1 MSQNEYLKDQVVI
14 ITGCSTGIGRALAF
28 AFRKRGHRTFAT
40 ARSSEAVQALQ
51 KEGFEALQLDV
62 TQSDSIAQAVSTVMQ
77 RAKRIDIL
85 VNNAGFNLFGPLAE
99 VPIQGVRSLFETN
112 VVAALEVTQKVF
124 VHMAEQRRGRIV
136 NIGSMV
142 GIVPTPYAGPYC
154 ASKAAVHMLSQVLRM
169 EAEPFGIEVVV
180 VQPGGV
186 RSNISVT
193 GSVGIE
199 RYNSDSCLYQPVYEQ
214 IQKRANASQQD
225 AMDTDEF
232 AEKTLDEVLKTTA
245 PREVRLGTGADFL
258 VELSKVPGSDLDQA
272 MILNFGLDR
281 LRKKPTS

>member
-1 MSQNEYLKDQVVI
+1 MSQNEYLKDQVVL
-14 ITGCSTGIGRALAF
+14 ITGCSSGIGRALAF

-40 ARSSEAVQALQ
+40 ARSPEAVQQLQ
-51 KEGFEALQLDV
+51 NEGFEALQLDV
-62 TQSDSIAQAVSTVMQ
+62 TRTDSIEQAVGTVIQ

-112 VVAALEVTQKVF
+112 VVGALEVAQKVF
-124 VHMAEQRRGRIV
+124 VHMAKQGRGRIV
-136 NIGSMV
+136 NIGSVV
-142 GIVPTPYAGPYC
+142 GIVPTPYGGPYC
-154 ASKAAVHMLSQVLRM
+154 ASKAALHMISKVLRM
-169 EAEPFGIEVVV
+169 EGEPFGIEVVV

-186 RSNISVT
+186 RSNLSVT
-193 GSVGIE
+193 GSIGLE
-199 RYNSDSCLYQPVYEQ
+199 RYNCDSSLYQPVYEQ
-214 IQKRANASQQD
+214 IRKRANMSQKD

-232 AEKTLDEVLKTTA
+232 AEKTLDEVLKKNA

-258 VELSKVPGSDLDQA
+258 IELSKVPGSDLDRA
-272 MILNFGLDR
+272 MIQNFGLDT

>member
-1 MSQNEYLKDQVVI
+1 MNQNEYLQDQVVI

-40 ARSSEAVQALQ
+40 ARSSESVQQLQ
-51 KEGFEALQLDV
+51 HEGFEALQLDV
-62 TQSDSIAQAVSTVMQ
+62 NRFDSIDQAIRTVVQ

-85 VNNAGFNLFGPLAE
+85 VNNAGFNLFGPLVE
-99 VPIQGVRSLFETN
+99 LPIERVRSLFETN
-112 VVAALEVTQKVF
+112 VVGALAVAQKVC
-124 VHMAEQRRGRIV
+124 VHMAEQKCGRII

-154 ASKAAVHMLSQVLRM
+154 ASKAALHMLSEVLRI
-169 EAEPFGIEVVV
+169 EVEPLGIDVVV

-186 RSNISVT
+186 RSNLSVT
-193 GSVGIE
+193 GSIGIE
-199 RYNSDSCLYQPVYEQ
+199 RYNADNSLYRPVYEQ
-214 IQKRANASQQD
+214 IQKRAYASQQE

-232 AEKTLDEVLKTTA
+232 AEKTLDEALKLEA

-258 VELSKVPGSDLDQA
+258 MDLSKLPGSQLDQV
-272 MILNFGLDR
+272 MIQHFGLDA
-281 LRKKPTS
+281 LRKKPRS